1 MCFRFLAIDAET
13 TEDQQ
18 VSSFSKLHAVPRQII
33 TQDILSEQ
41 NEYYQNKMNNKSQE
55 NAIKFLQVIKLEQDV
70 QHSLPINL
78 LFEYGIKIMAFY
90 QTISYNNAEL
100 FEWLNDEV
108 SNARRVG
115 DKT

>member
-1 MCFRFLAIDAET
+1 MYSIHYPSRCIAFT
-13 TEDQQ
+13 T
-18 VSSFSKLHAVPRQII
+18 
-33 TQDILSEQ
+33 
-41 NEYYQNKMNNKSQE
+41 
-55 NAIKFLQVIKLEQDV
+55 
-70 QHSLPINL
+70 

-90 QTISYNNAEL
+90 QTISYNNAKL